1 MLMNSAAALAYLLIA
16 MLVAFFSKRRLGG
29 LTGAVSL
36 LYINNV
42 LAVVFGGQFFGPKTP
57 LLAAVYMLPVF
68 LMLLPLRML
77 SGLDLES

>member
-1 MLMNSAAALAYLLIA
+1 MRRPIIVLIA
-16 MLVAFFSKRRLGG
+16 VLVGLFSKRRVGG

-68 LMLLPLRML
+68 LMLIPLRVS
-77 SGLDLES
+77 SGLGLEKR